1 MSLPF
6 QSRRSAVYATGGIV
20 ATSQPLASQAGA
32 AILQRGGNAAD
43 AAIAAAAVLAVT
55 EPTSCGIGGD
65 CFAMFYG
72 DDTGAVTALNG
83 SGRAPKALTI
93 DRLRSE
99 GLGDSLPAFHGHTV
113 TVPGAVAAWSDL
125 AERHGTLPLGEVL
138 RPAIRIADEG
148 FPVAPI
154 TAYFWE
160 LEASMKLQSSHGG
173 AQLLID
179 GRAPRAGELIRN
191 RALADVLRRV
201 AADGPRAFY
210 EGEVAEKIVAAVAA
224 AGGAMTVSDLEA
236 HRSTW
241 DEPISTVYRDVRVH
255 ECPPNGQGLATLLAL
270 NILAHRDIG
279 ALDPLG
285 ADRLHEVIEALR
297 LAFADTRYYVADPVV
312 APVPVDEL
320 LSDDYAAERAALID
334 RSRATADP
342 KRGTPT
348 GGSNTVY
355 LSVVDG
361 DGNACSLIFSNYM
374 GFGTGIVPDK
384 LGFPLQNRGHGFS
397 LDPDHPNALA
407 PRKRPYHT
415 IIPGMATRE
424 NDGSLYA
431 SFGVMGGFMQP
442 QGHVQVLLALLDDG
456 ADPQAALDRPRVC
469 LRTGEPIG
477 TIAVEAGIDSDV
489 VKQLAQRGHD
499 VQQIQGHQ
507 RAVFGRGQIITR
519 DAESGVLCGGS
530 DPRADGCAIGV

>member
-6 QSRRSAVYATGGIV
+6 QSRRSPVYATGGMV

-32 AILQRGGNAAD
+32 TVLQRGGNAAD

-55 EPTSCGIGGD
+55 EPTSCGLGGD
-65 CFAMFYG
+65 CFAMYYS
-72 DDTGAVTALNG
+72 DETGVVTALNG

-93 DRLRSE
+93 ERLRSE
-99 GLGDSLPAFHGHTV
+99 GFGEAVPAFHGHTV
-113 TVPGAVAAWSDL
+113 TVPGATAAWSDL
-125 AERHGTLPLGEVL
+125 AERHGTLSLGELL
-138 RPAIRIADEG
+138 RPAIQIADRG

-160 LEASMKLQSSHGG
+160 LEAAMKLASSHGG

-191 RALADVLRRV
+191 GALADVFRRI
-201 AADGPRAFY
+201 AADGPKGFY

-224 AGGAMTVSDLEA
+224 AGGAMTTGDLAA

-241 DEPISTVYRDVRVH
+241 DEPISTVYRGVRVH
-255 ECPPNGQGLATLLAL
+255 ECPPNGQGLTALLAL
-270 NILAHRDIG
+270 NILARRDIG
-279 ALDPLG
+279 DLDPLG
-285 ADRLHEVIEALR
+285 ADRLHEIIEALR
-297 LAFADTRYYVADPVV
+297 LAFADTRYYIADP
-312 APVPVDEL
+312 ALGSVPIDEL
-320 LSDDYAAERAALID
+320 LSDDYADERAALVH
-334 RSRATADP
+334 RERASADP

-355 LSVVDG
+355 LSAVDG
-361 DGNACSLIFSNYM
+361 EGNACSLIFSNYM
-374 GFGTGIVPDK
+374 GFGTGIVPK
-384 LGFPLQNRGHGFS
+384 RLGFPLQNRGHGFS

-424 NDGSLYA
+424 DDGSLYA

-469 LRTGEPIG
+469 LRTGQPVG
-477 TIAVEAGIDSDV
+477 TIAVEAGIGPDV
-489 VKQLAQRGHD
+489 VAELAKRGHD
-499 VQQIQGHQ
+499 VQQVQGHQ

-519 DAESGVLCGGS
+519 DPDSGVLCGGS